1 MLGDNTHI
9 LNLAQQVIEESE
21 EGPPPLGQADLPLL
35 LQQDRLQLGVAQSIP
50 LLPRDRLVEVV
61 LPVEVDA
68 VKVISSRAVD
78 ASA

>member
-1 MLGDNTHI
+1 MLGDYAHV
-9 LNLAQQVIEESE
+9 LDLAQQVIEESE
-21 EGPPPLGQADLPLL
+21 EGTPPLGQADLPLL
-35 LQQDRLQLGVAQSIP
+35 LQQDRLQLGVAQPVP